1 MVSFDKW
8 DKHIDTDND
17 YIFYM
22 TWDDICFQFLH
33 DNIHNLCIPDLTL
46 AHAFQ
51 TKRQFDI
58 PTSSPKGTDA
68 QREMFFG
75 EINDDKAHAI
85 FKNRWGFDYRTARQ
99 ELPALEST
107 YKNTLIW
114 DFFQHDPINGPL
126 KSFDL

>member
-1 MVSFDKW
+1 M
-8 DKHIDTDND
+8 
-17 YIFYM
+17 
-22 TWDDICFQFLH
+22 
-33 DNIHNLCIPDLTL
+33 P
-46 AHAFQ
+46 
-51 TKRQFDI
+51 
-58 PTSSPKGTDA
+58 SSPTQSFADILTDMGFSFGQLFLIALATLKGYLIRLSNEPPYLSLRILD
-68 QREMFFG
+68 FG